1 MAEVKDHGEP
11 GFSAPA
17 KSPRRDARG
26 ARAPRI
32 EVSDG
37 ALIPGK
43 GEKPALSAWRISFF
57 GAILLLVFLSTRH
70 WVVPF
75 LSRLTGLDMKS
86 FFRIPEPDP
95 YWQIIKFIPDG
106 ILRTLQVTILSIF
119 FSFFVGLVT
128 GIGRISRIVIV
139 NRIATIYVEIIRGI
153 PLLVQI
159 FYIYYALAKFIQVPD
174 ITAAVIAMTVC
185 YGAYLGEI
193 FRAGIQSISKG
204 QMEAAIALGLT
215 RGQALGRII
224 LPQTLRVVLP
234 PLGNEFIALLKDS
247 SLVSI
252 LAVSDLLRRGREYAS
267 VSFAYFQS
275 YTVVA
280 LVYLVMTLFFS
291 RLVAIMEE
299 RLNKGGR

>member
-1 MAEVKDHGEP
+1 MAQVKE
-11 GFSAPA
+11 
-17 KSPRRDARG
+17 PRRET
-26 ARAPRI
+26 RI

-43 GEKPALSAWRISFF
+43 GEKSAFSAWRISFF
-57 GAILLLVFLSTRH
+57 GALALLIILPILHPNPYTEILL
-70 WVVPF
+70 
-75 LSRLTGLDMKS
+75 
-86 FFRIPEPDP
+86 
-95 YWQIIKFIPDG
+95 FIPDG
-106 ILRTLQVTILSIF
+106 IVKTFEVTLLSIVF
-119 FSFFVGLVT
+119 AVIVGLFT
-128 GIGRISRIVIV
+128 GIGRISRIRVI

-159 FYIYYALAKFIQVPD
+159 FYIYYALGKIVQVPD
-174 ITAAVIAMTVC
+174 IMAAVIAMTVC

-193 FRAGIQSISKG
+193 FRAGIQSIPRG

-215 RGQALGRII
+215 RTQALRRVI
-224 LPQTLRVVLP
+224 LPQTVRVVLP

-267 VSFAYFQS
+267 KTFYYFEAL
-275 YTVVA
+275 TVVA

-291 RLVAIMEE
+291 RLVALMEE
-299 RLNKGGR
+299 RMNRRGR